1 MPFLEHRIP
10 NAFFNILN
18 NLLCENIVGLIIEAT
33 KIVLIV
39 FGPLKLPEI
48 GKSVGKIL
56 KEFKNAIKDIMN
68 DDR

>member
-1 MPFLEHRIP
+1 M
-10 NAFFNILN
+10 LN